1 MYRWISG
8 GWTLR
13 YTWHK
18 LMEVRFFVE
27 CSPSGAAAV
36 HGEYASGP
44 MHAAFFA
51 RDIYAALALRHQQQT
66 HLHLNGM
73 RCMSLGNNA
82 GHTLSPHSCWH
93 KG

>member
-1 MYRWISG
+1 MHRWISG

-44 MHAAFFA
+44 MHAALLHA
-51 RDIYAALALRHQQQT
+51 TYMLR
-66 HLHLNGM
+66 
-73 RCMSLGNNA
+73 
-82 GHTLSPHSCWH
+82 WH
-93 KG
+93 CAISSKHNVYT